1 MDHVNLKREEFIV
14 DVVLR
19 RRVHVELDKA
29 VVDSGIAGGAVDDNF
44 NGRSEILEDHWASGD
59 VEGRSGRCRGD
70 GGIWWKLSVGISLAE
85 LGG

>member
-1 MDHVNLKREEFIV
+1 MNLKREEFIV

-19 RRVHVELDKA
+19 GRVHMKLDKA
-29 VVDSGIAGGAVDDNF
+29 VVDTSIAGGAVDDNF
-44 NGRSEILEDHWASGD
+44 NGRSEVLKDHRAGGD
-59 VEGRSGRCRGD
+59 VEGGPGRCRGD